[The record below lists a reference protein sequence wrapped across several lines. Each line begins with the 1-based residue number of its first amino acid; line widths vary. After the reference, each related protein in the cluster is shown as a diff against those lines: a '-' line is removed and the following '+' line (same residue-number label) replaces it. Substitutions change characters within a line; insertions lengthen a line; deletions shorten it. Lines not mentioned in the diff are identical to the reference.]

1 MRPNIIFLFIDDLGW
16 DDVSFHGSPQIPTPN
31 MDVLAADGIIL
42 NNYYVQPVCT
52 PSRAALMTGL
62 YPIHTG
68 MQHSV
73 LMPAQPY
80 GLPLEVTIMPQHFK
94 NLGYE
99 THMIGK
105 WNLGN
110 YKLTY
115 TPTYR
120 GFDSFYGYYSAGE
133 DYYNHTVLWDNRTGL
148 DFWLNTEPLRNVSGI
163 YSSHLYTERAKSLIK
178 NRDAS
183 KPFYLYLAYQSVHC
197 GNDDDLLQA
206 PQENI
211 DKFPY
216 IGERNRTIYA
226 GMVDALDESIGE
238 VFQALGDAGMLGNT
252 IIALSSDNGGLPIGA
267 HSNRGF
273 NFPLRGGKGTLW
285 EGGCR
290 ATGFIWSP
298 LLKRKGVVSDQMM
311 HITDW
316 LPTLYS
322 AAGGNP
328 LSLGKLDGTDM
339 WAPLSIGYAS
349 PRYEILYN
357 IDPIDNNSALRYT
370 NYKLVL
376 GITEDGQ
383 YDPRFLTTG
392 GSRPYDDLDLLMVQ
406 STAARVLRDLRNKG
420 DLQFPDQWREKATLN
435 CGNKVPKNFVSLAP
449 PYLFD
454 LASDPCEINNIAS
467 SQAGLVAFLRG
478 RIQSYAQTAAATI
491 NQPTDPNGYPENLN
505 GTWGSWIT

>member
-1 MRPNIIFLFIDDLGW
+1 
-16 DDVSFHGSPQIPTPN
+16 

-42 NNYYVQPVCT
+42 NNYYVQPACT

-68 MQHSV
+68 TLESAGRADSHA
-73 LMPAQPY
+73 AQ
-80 GLPLEVTIMPQHFK
+80 EVTIMPQHFK
-94 NLGYE
+94 NLEYE

-105 WNLGN
+105 WNLGDH
-110 YKLTY
+110 KLTY

-120 GFDSFYGYYSAGE
+120 GFDSFYGYYSAME
-133 DYYNHTVLWDNRTGL
+133 DYYNHALFWDNRTGL

-197 GNDDDLLQA
+197 GNEEDLLQA

-211 DKFPY
+211 DKFPN
-216 IGERNRTIYA
+216 IGERNRTIFA
-226 GMVDALDESIGE
+226 DMVDALDEPIGE
-238 VFQALGDAGMLGNT
+238 VFQALGDADMLGNT
-252 IIALSSDNGGLPIGA
+252 IIVLSSDNGGLPIGA

-311 HITDW
+311 HVTDW

-339 WAPLSIGYAS
+339 WAPLSLGYAS

-357 IDPIDNNSALRYT
+357 IDPINNNSGLRCT

-383 YDPRFLTTG
+383 HDPRFLTTG

-420 DLQFPDQWREKATLN
+420 DLQFPDKWREKATLD
-435 CGNKVPKNFVSLAP
+435 CGYKVPKNFVSLAP

-467 SQAGLVAFLRG
+467 SQAGV
-478 RIQSYAQTAAATI
+478 SVC
-491 NQPTDPNGYPENLN
+491 
-505 GTWGSWIT
+505 